1 MKASDPSI
9 PRILIADD
17 QPDVLESLR
26 LLLKAEGFQT
36 EAVSSP
42 AAILAAVETKDF
54 DAALIDLNYARDTTS
69 GQEGL
74 DLLTRLQSL
83 DSTLPIVVMTAWGSI
98 ELAVEAMRRGA
109 RDFVQKPWE
118 NARLLSIL
126 RTQLELG
133 RALRRGA
140 RLEAENRVLRAEDLP
155 TLIAES
161 PAMRPVLELAAR
173 VGPSDANVLIT
184 GEHGTGKEVVARTLH
199 ALSNRASRPMVTVN
213 TGGLAEGVFESELFG
228 HVKGAFT
235 DAKTDRVGRF
245 ELAEGGTLFLDEIAN
260 ITPSQQARLLRVIES
275 GEYERV
281 GSSRTRRADLRIIS
295 ATNANLTEEVR
306 ASRFREDLLF
316 RLNTVEIHLP
326 PLRDRREDIP
336 LLANHFL
343 RQQAMRS
350 LLSCPWPGN
359 IRELDHVVERAVLLA
374 QGDLVRVSDLNLR
387 PARDGAPR
395 LEEMSLEEVER
406 FLVQKALE
414 RFAGNVSQAAEFL
427 GLSRSGLYRRLQK
440 HGL

>member
-1 MKASDPSI
+1 
-9 PRILIADD
+9 
-17 QPDVLESLR
+17 
-26 LLLKAEGFQT
+26 
-36 EAVSSP
+36 
-42 AAILAAVETKDF
+42 
-54 DAALIDLNYARDTTS
+54 
-69 GQEGL
+69 
-74 DLLTRLQSL
+74 
-83 DSTLPIVVMTAWGSI
+83 
-98 ELAVEAMRRGA
+98 
-109 RDFVQKPWE
+109 
-118 NARLLSIL
+118 
-126 RTQLELG
+126 
-133 RALRRGA
+133 
-140 RLEAENRVLRAEDLP
+140 
-155 TLIAES
+155 
-161 PAMRPVLELAAR
+161 
-173 VGPSDANVLIT
+173 
-184 GEHGTGKEVVARTLH
+184 
-199 ALSNRASRPMVTVN
+199 
-213 TGGLAEGVFESELFG
+213 
-228 HVKGAFT
+228 
-235 DAKTDRVGRF
+235 VGRF

-281 GSSRTRRADLRIIS
+281 GSSRTRRADVRIIS

-343 RQQAMRS
+343 RQQAMRYRKHLEGFDEAAMRS